1 MRGYYRNNQLNREKL
16 VNSWF
21 NTGDIGFIDKERNLN
36 LLGREDNTFRVGH
49 EKLNPSEIEIVMS
62 KLFNFKE
69 VAISKIK
76 SDILD
81 WEPVAVIKKEK
92 KNILSGDKIISKLR
106 KYLSNYKIPKKY
118 FFINHFPKT
127 HYGKL
132 DRKKLEKLAER
143 LNESR

>member
-1 MRGYYRNNQLNREKL
+1 MLIHKPYLSLYNQYKKNRGQAKFLPIII
-16 VNSWF
+16 S
-21 NTGDIGFIDKERNLN
+21 RNL
-36 LLGREDNTFRVGH
+36 T
-49 EKLNPSEIEIVMS
+49 SY
-62 KLFNFKE
+62 E
-69 VAISKIK
+69 VSKIK

-92 KNILSGDKIISKLR
+92 KNKVSSDKIISKLR
-106 KYLSNYKIPKKY
+106 RHLSNYKIPKKY

-132 DRKKLEKLAER
+132 DRKKLEKLVER